1 MPEDFVGR
9 AAQYYS
15 EKLLLHGPTPAGV
28 DWNSA
33 ASQNCRFEQLTR
45 VCARNEN
52 FSLLDFGCGY
62 GALLSFLRER
72 AFQFTY
78 WGYDAAP
85 LMVRKAAEI
94 HSADARARFAERL
107 DEVPPVDYTI
117 ASGVFNVKQGAPVD
131 EWKDYVLATL
141 AKIVGLSRKGCAFNL
156 LTSYSDPARMRD
168 DLYYADPCFFF
179 DFCKT
184 RFCRNVAL
192 LHDYGLYE
200 FTILMRME

>member
-1 MPEDFVGR
+1 VPEDFAGR

-33 ASQNCRFEQLTR
+33 ASQICRFEQLTR
-45 VCARNEN
+45 ICPPGED

-62 GALLSFLRER
+62 GALLTFLRER
-72 AFQFTY
+72 SLQASY
-78 WGYDAAP
+78 WGHDAAP
-85 LMVRKAAEI
+85 VMVRKASEI
-94 HSADARARFAERL
+94 HSGDARARFAERL
-107 DEVPPVDYTI
+107 DEVPVVDYTI
-117 ASGVFNVKQGAPVD
+117 ASGVFNVKQRAPAE
-131 EWKDYVLATL
+131 EWKNYVLATL
-141 AKIVGLSRKGCAFNL
+141 AKLVALSRKGCSFNL
-156 LTSYSDPARMRD
+156 LTSYSDPPRMRD

-200 FTILMRME
+200 FTILMRLE